1 MTSSKMMVDNTAR
14 TLKGCLSRLPHGL
27 REQVYLR
34 SIRVF
39 GFSIMTDFPGARW
52 IQASVGVHHDL
63 SPQVGG
69 ALSLT
74 PGDDQD
80 GRWGDILSP
89 GSLGFG
95 FGFVSGDTKPYI
107 FWHHKH

>member
-1 MTSSKMMVDNTAR
+1 MPFMAP
-14 TLKGCLSRLPHGL
+14 SRSPGTGL
-27 REQVYLR
+27 FVFQFVC
-34 SIRVF
+34 F
-39 GFSIMTDFPGARW
+39 GFSIMPDFPDARW

-63 SPQVGG
+63 APRVGG

>member
-1 MTSSKMMVDNTAR
+1 
-14 TLKGCLSRLPHGL
+14 
-27 REQVYLR
+27 
-34 SIRVF
+34 VF
-39 GFSIMTDFPGARW
+39 GFSIMTDFPDARW

-63 SPQVGG
+63 APQVGG

>member
-1 MTSSKMMVDNTAR
+1 MNNTSGIERGTKSGASSSGDR
-14 TLKGCLSRLPHGL
+14 FF
-27 REQVYLR
+27 
-34 SIRVF
+34 RVPQ
-39 GFSIMTDFPGARW
+39 ITPDFPDARL
-52 IQASVGVHHDL
+52 IQASAGVQHELL
-63 SPQVGG
+63 SQVGG

-95 FGFVSGDTKPYI
+95 VRVRIRGY
-107 FWHHKH
+107 

>member
-1 MTSSKMMVDNTAR
+1 MPIVA
-14 TLKGCLSRLPHGL
+14 LSRFPGTGL
-27 REQVYLR
+27 FSFCVFVC
-34 SIRVF
+34 SIV
-39 GFSIMTDFPGARW
+39 TDFPGARW
-52 IQASVGVHHDL
+52 VQASVGVHDDL
-63 SPQVGG
+63 SPQVGDA

>member
-1 MTSSKMMVDNTAR
+1 VYCVSDR
-14 TLKGCLSRLPHGL
+14 GGLSRRPLD
-27 REQVYLR
+27 
-34 SIRVF
+34 
-39 GFSIMTDFPGARW
+39 T
-52 IQASVGVHHDL
+52 ASVGVHLNL
-63 SPQVGG
+63 SSQVGG

-89 GSLGFG
+89 GSLGFR
-95 FGFVSGDTKPYI
+95 FRVVYQDTKPYS